1 MTEVIEGK
9 RVILLF
15 RLVRERAVKPATQ
28 LAYEI
33 SNTLNRER
41 KTEEQET
48 KTGMIKSVGASNESI
63 EFEFLQS
70 SAEINEML
78 NYAYENNEEVEFWRV
93 NLDKKD
99 KNGKYDAYT
108 GTGLLASYPLSAEV
122 ASNATISTTLNIQ
135 GVVGRINATITTAQQ
150 ETAQKYYDTV
160 AGIAEAP
167 KVRAYEPKGQPTST
181 AV

>member
-1 MTEVIEGK
+1 MAEVIEGK
-9 RVILLF
+9 KVILLF
-15 RLVRERAVKPATQ
+15 RLVKERATKTATQ

-70 SAEINEML
+70 SAVINDML

-93 NLDKKD
+93 NLDDKD
-99 KNGKYDAYT
+99 ASGKFDAYT
-108 GTGLLASYPLSAEV
+108 GTGLLASYPLAAEV

-135 GVVGRINATITTAQQ
+135 GVVGRIRATITNDQ
-150 ETAQKYYDTV
+150 EATAQKYFDTV
-160 AGIAEAP
+160 ASI
-167 KVRAYEPKGQPTST
+167 T
-181 AV
+181 AVPTVEKYTPTLTGGAGK

>member
-1 MTEVIEGK
+1 MAEVIEGK
-9 RVILLF
+9 KVILLF
-15 RLVRERAVKPATQ
+15 RLVKERATKTATQ

-41 KTEEQET
+41 NTEEQET

-93 NLDKKD
+93 NLDNKD
-99 KNGKYDAYT
+99 KTGKYDAYT

-135 GVVGRINATITTAQQ
+135 GVVGRIRATITTDQ
-150 ETAQKYYDTV
+150 EATAQKYFDTV
-160 AGIAEAP
+160 AGISP
-167 KVRAYEPKGQPTST
+167 VSTVKTYEPKLSPGLG
-181 AV
+181 V

>member
-1 MTEVIEGK
+1 MAEVIEGK

-41 KTEEQET
+41 NTEEQET

-93 NLDKKD
+93 NLDKKY
-99 KNGKYDAYT
+99 KNG
-108 GTGLLASYPLSAEV
+108 
-122 ASNATISTTLNIQ
+122 
-135 GVVGRINATITTAQQ
+135 
-150 ETAQKYYDTV
+150 
-160 AGIAEAP
+160 
-167 KVRAYEPKGQPTST
+167 
-181 AV
+181 

>member
-1 MTEVIEGK
+1 MAEVIEGK

-15 RLVRERAVKPATQ
+15 RLVKERATKAATQ

-41 KTEEQET
+41 NTEEQET

-70 SAEINEML
+70 SAEVNEML

-93 NLDKKD
+93 NLDKKG
-99 KNGKYDAYT
+99 KTGKYDAYT

-135 GVVGRINATITTAQQ
+135 GVVGRIEATITSAQ
-150 ETAQKYYDTV
+150 EATAQKYYDTV
-160 AGIAEAP
+160 VGISEAP
-167 KVRAYEPKGQPTST
+167 VVKTYEPKLSPGLG
-181 AV
+181 V

>member
-1 MTEVIEGK
+1 MAEVIEGK
-9 RVILLF
+9 KVILLF
-15 RLVRERAVKPATQ
+15 RLVKERATKPATQ

-41 KTEEQET
+41 NTDEQET

-70 SAEINEML
+70 SAVVNDML

-93 NLDKKD
+93 NLNDKD
-99 KNGKYDAYT
+99 ASGKFDAYT
-108 GTGLLASYPLSAEV
+108 GTGLLASYPLAAEV

-135 GVVGRINATITTAQQ
+135 GVVGRIRATITSDQ
-150 ETAQKYYDTV
+150 EATAQKYYDTV
-160 AGIAEAP
+160 ASI
-167 KVRAYEPKGQPTST
+167 T
-181 AV
+181 AVKTVEKYTPTVSGGTGK

>member
-1 MTEVIEGK
+1 MAEVIEGK
-9 RVILLF
+9 KVILLF
-15 RLVRERAVKPATQ
+15 RLVKERATKTATQ

-41 KTEEQET
+41 NTEEQET

-70 SAEINEML
+70 SAVVNDML

-93 NLDKKD
+93 NLDDKD
-99 KNGKYDAYT
+99 ASGKFDAYT
-108 GTGLLASYPLSAEV
+108 GTGLLASYPLAAEV

-135 GVVGRINATITTAQQ
+135 GVVGRIRATITNDQ
-150 ETAQKYYDTV
+150 EATAQKYFDTV
-160 AGIAEAP
+160 ASI
-167 KVRAYEPKGQPTST
+167 T
-181 AV
+181 AVQTVEKYTPTLSPETGGE

>member
-1 MTEVIEGK
+1 MAEVIEGK
-9 RVILLF
+9 KVILLF
-15 RLVRERAVKPATQ
+15 RLVKERATKTATQ

-41 KTEEQET
+41 NTEEQET

-93 NLDKKD
+93 NLDKKG
-99 KNGKYDAYT
+99 KTGKYDAYT

-135 GVVGRINATITTAQQ
+135 GVVGRIEATITSDQQ

-160 AGIAEAP
+160 AGIVEAP
-167 KVRAYEPKGQPTST
+167 KVKTYEPKLSPGLG
-181 AV
+181 V